1 MKERK
6 MAESEIEIKAER
18 KRKPNFSMN
27 EMSVITDS
35 VRKNL
40 DIIQSKLTN
49 NITNKKKNQIWEE
62 ITKDVNAAGKANRTV
77 QEVKDKWKNLH
88 STAKKEFST
97 FRKESKKTGGG
108 PPPKQP
114 SQSSEQII
122 EIFEDTPAF
131 SGLRGFETGGD
142 GGAGE

>member
-1 MKERK
+1 

-27 EMSVITDS
+27 KMSVITDS
-35 VRKNL
+35 VRKIL

-49 NITNKKKNQIWEE
+49 NVTNKKKKNQILEE
-62 ITKDVNAAGKANRTV
+62 ITKDVNAVGKASRTV

-97 FRKESKKTGGG
+97 FKKESKKTGDG

-122 EIFEDTPAF
+122 EIFEDIPAF

-142 GGAGE
+142 GGAGD